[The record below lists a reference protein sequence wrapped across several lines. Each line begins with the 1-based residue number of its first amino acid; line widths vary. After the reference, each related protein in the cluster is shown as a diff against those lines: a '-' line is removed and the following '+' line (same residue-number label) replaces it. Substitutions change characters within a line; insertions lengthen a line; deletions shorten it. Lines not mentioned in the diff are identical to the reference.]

1 MPTWPLEEIRELLQ
15 PTLEHMGYSIYEL
28 GRAAGGG
35 STLELVI
42 DKQEGF
48 VSLDDCERVS
58 RVASP
63 LIDQADLIR
72 DSYVLEVASPGA
84 ERELRDRIE
93 YQRFLGRTVNVRYG
107 AGASEVVVEG
117 KLEAVGDDGIEIRGR
132 KGEAMQVDWPS
143 IVRARLVASL

>member
-28 GRAAGGG
+28 GQAGGG
-35 STLELVI
+35 GGTLELVI

-63 LIDQADLIR
+63 LIDQADLIP
-72 DSYVLEVASPGA
+72 DSYVLQVLSPGA
-84 ERELRDRIE
+84 ERALRDRSE
-93 YQRFLGRTVNVRYG
+93 YQRFLGQTVNVRYG
-107 AGASEVVVEG
+107 AGATEVVVEG
-117 KLEAVGDDGIEIRGR
+117 KLETVGADGIDVRSKRGD
-132 KGEAMQVDWPS
+132 ATHVDWDS
-143 IVRARLVASL
+143 ILKARLVATL